1 MTAPPTTAAA
11 NSATSAG
18 AGPRPGGGGAGGP
31 GGQCTASAAVP
42 TAAPAGAVLKGD
54 TAAVGA
60 GVTAAKA
67 FLSTLNA
74 EQSKA
79 VMFTYADLDA
89 KRCSWSNFPSGI
101 FNGRKG
107 IRMGDLDATHR
118 TAALAVVQS
127 LMSAAGYT
135 YATNAIAGDQ
145 ALAAGGQANMG
156 KDNYYLAFYGD
167 PSADTAWTMQFGG
180 HHLAIHVS
188 IGGGT
193 LSVTPYFQG
202 LQPLSFELNGT
213 KIAAMSVDASHMFGI
228 FEAMDAAQLAK
239 AKLPGSYNDLV
250 MGPGAD
256 YEMASIGRCGV
267 QRPDAG
273 SAGPSEVGH
282 FRLGRRHGARA
293 IRPVRCAV

>member
-1 MTAPPTTAAA
+1 
-11 NSATSAG
+11 
-18 AGPRPGGGGAGGP
+18 
-31 GGQCTASAAVP
+31 
-42 TAAPAGAVLKGD
+42 
-54 TAAVGA
+54 
-60 GVTAAKA
+60 
-67 FLSTLNA
+67 
-74 EQSKA
+74 
-79 VMFTYADLDA
+79 MFTYADLDA